1 MPQSSESPSTKPS
14 RRPEWLSR
22 VLCICL
28 FTAVVMA
35 ASGYAFYALIAHF
48 DDPELNEVVTLEARD
63 TPGIQVTSRRVQSCV
78 AIIESRL
85 TMLGVPD
92 YEVTAEGED
101 RIVVALPEG
110 TDIEAVVPTLLQ
122 GGYLEFYD
130 AARMGDAYDS
140 ATEALADAGVTSEQ
154 ELASNTSLVFW
165 PAEEWRSGTDQYYLV
180 RTPPALVGETIRAA
194 VYDLQTPNGSYKIN
208 LELGDEGAGAL
219 AQVTKA
225 LAATAVATGVT
236 QQLVIVL
243 DGVVYSAMAVL
254 EEIQDGK
261 VEIVGNF
268 TRREAK
274 DLAAVLQTGAMALD
288 LGRVE

>member
-1 MPQSSESPSTKPS
+1 MSQSSESPSTKPS
-14 RRPEWLSR
+14 RRPEWLGR
-22 VLCICL
+22 VLWICL

-48 DDPELNEVVTLEARD
+48 DNPELNEVVTLEARD

-78 AIIESRL
+78 ATIERRL
-85 TMLGVPD
+85 TMLGVSD
-92 YEVTAEGED
+92 YEVTTEGVD
-101 RIVVALPEG
+101 RIAVALPEG
-110 TDIEAVVPTLLQ
+110 TDVEAVVPALLQ

-130 AARMGDAYDS
+130 AARMGDAYAS

-154 ELASNTSLVFW
+154 ELASGTSLIFW

-180 RTPPALVGETIRAA
+180 STPPSLVGDLIRAA
-194 VYDLQTPNGSYKIN
+194 GYEPQTPGSYKIN
-208 LELGDEGAGAL
+208 LEFDDGGAEAL
-219 AQVTKA
+219 AQVTKT
-225 LAATAVATGVT
+225 LAATAVASGVT

-243 DGVVYSAMAVL
+243 DGVVYSAMAVP

-261 VEIVGNF
+261 VEIAGNF
-268 TRREAK
+268 THREAK

-288 LGRVE
+288 LARVE